1 MLVFIK
7 ENEFFKTQTIIIT
20 NLQNQEVV
28 LKQRL
33 RKSITKYYNRWF
45 QIKTLQSHTSHFEL
59 TLNNLTVEVV
69 LSSFITQ
76 QLYTKKKYNY
86 EKINSSIPFST
97 ALM

>member
-33 RKSITKYYNRWF
+33 RKSITKYYNR
-45 QIKTLQSHTSHFEL
+45 
-59 TLNNLTVEVV
+59 
-69 LSSFITQ
+69 
-76 QLYTKKKYNY
+76 
-86 EKINSSIPFST
+86 
-97 ALM
+97 